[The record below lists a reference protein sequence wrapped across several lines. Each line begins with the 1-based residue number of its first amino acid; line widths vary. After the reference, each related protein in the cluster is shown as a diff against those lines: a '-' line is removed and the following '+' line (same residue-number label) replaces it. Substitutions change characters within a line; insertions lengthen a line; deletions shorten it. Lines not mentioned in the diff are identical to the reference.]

1 MTRKRQKWK
10 GNLCTNIGWN
20 YFDRQE
26 YYEALFMLQKAL
38 EFFEQLGDPLKVMT
52 AKWYVARTSPIH
64 RAY

>member
-26 YYEALFMLQKAL
+26 YYEALFMLKKAL
-38 EFFEQLGDPLKVMT
+38 EFFEQLGDPLKVRT
-52 AKWYVARTSPIH
+52 AK
-64 RAY
+64 